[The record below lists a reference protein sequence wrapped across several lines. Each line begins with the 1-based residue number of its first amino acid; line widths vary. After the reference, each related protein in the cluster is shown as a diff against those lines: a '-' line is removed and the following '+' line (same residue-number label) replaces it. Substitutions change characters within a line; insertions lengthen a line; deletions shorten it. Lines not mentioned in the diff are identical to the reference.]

1 MRKQWRGAAQMKLR
15 LGADEF
21 RKVRDVEPEVDC
33 VWSWGVEGRTG
44 FFIHTILTSTYL
56 WSFESGGARSSFL
69 WGGEH
74 S

>member
-33 VWSWGVEGRTG
+33 GWSWGVEGRAG
-44 FFIHTILTSTYL
+44 FFHTYDFDVDVSVE
-56 WSFESGGARSSFL
+56 F
-69 WGGEH
+69 
-74 S
+74 